1 MTDTALRIAILG
13 GGVMGETLAAGF
25 LARLDPTPTVTIAE
39 KRPERAAELS
49 DRLSVRIASMADAV
63 SDADVVVLAVKPQDF
78 RAMLAD
84 VAPSLRAGA
93 LVISIAAGIP
103 TSVMEELLPGAA
115 VVRVMPNT
123 PARINRGVAGISAGS
138 ACTAADL
145 DLAARLM
152 EAVGVVVRVPEGL
165 QDAVTAV
172 SGSGP
177 AYVFYLAEAMIA
189 AGVQMGLS
197 AADARLMAVNTILG
211 AGELMTA
218 GDEDPAV
225 LRANVTSPNGTT
237 AAAIAS
243 MDSSGIRDA
252 VIAAMTA
259 ARDRSIELSGS

>member
-25 LARLDPTPTVTIAE
+25 LARLEPIPTVVVAE
-39 KRPERAAELS
+39 KRPERAAELAV
-49 DRLSVRIASMADAV
+49 RLGVRIASMADAV
-63 SDADVVVLAVKPQDF
+63 AVADVVVLAVKPQDF
-78 RAMLAD
+78 RAMLAEL
-84 VAPSLRAGA
+84 APSLRPGA

-103 TSVMEELLPGAA
+103 TTVMEELLPGAA

-138 ACTAADL
+138 ACTPADL
-145 DLAARLM
+145 DLASRLM
-152 EAVGVVVRVPEGL
+152 ESVGVVVRVPESL

-189 AGVQMGLS
+189 AGLDMGLT

-211 AGELMTA
+211 AGELMA
-218 GDEDPAV
+218 ASDEDPAV

-243 MDSSGIRDA
+243 MNGADVHGAIR
-252 VIAAMTA
+252 VAMTA
-259 ARDRSIELSGS
+259 ARDRSRELSDS

>member
-1 MTDTALRIAILG
+1 MPDTALRIAILG

-25 LARLDPTPTVTIAE
+25 LARLTPTPTVVVTE
-39 KRPERAAELS
+39 KRPERAAELTN
-49 DRLSVRIASMADAV
+49 RLGVRIASMSEAV

-78 RAMLAD
+78 RAMLAEL
-84 VAPSLRAGA
+84 APSLRSGA

-138 ACTAADL
+138 ECTPADL

-152 EAVGVVVRVPEGL
+152 ESVGVVVRVPEGL

-177 AYVFYLAEAMIA
+177 AYVFYLAEAMIS
-189 AGVQMGLS
+189 AGVGMGLS
-197 AADARLMAVNTILG
+197 PADARLMAVNTILG
-211 AGELMTA
+211 AGELMAA

-243 MDSSGIRDA
+243 MDDSGIRDA

>member
-1 MTDTALRIAILG
+1 MTEIALRIAILG

-25 LARLDPTPTVTIAE
+25 LARLTPTPSVTIVE
-39 KRPERAAELS
+39 KRAERAAELA
-49 DRLSVRIASMADAV
+49 DRLGVRIASMPDAV
-63 SDADVVVLAVKPQDF
+63 GDADVVVLAVKPQDF
-78 RAMLAD
+78 RAMLAEL
-84 VAPSLRAGA
+84 APSLRAGV
-93 LVISIAAGIP
+93 LVVSIAAGIP

-123 PARINRGVAGISAGS
+123 PARINRGVAGVSAGS
-138 ACTAADL
+138 ACTPADL
-145 DLAARLM
+145 DLAASLM
-152 EAVGVVVRVPEGL
+152 ESVGIVVRVPESL

-189 AGVQMGLS
+189 AGIDLGLS
-197 AADARLMAVNTILG
+197 SDDARLMAVNTILG
-211 AGELMTA
+211 AGELMA
-218 GDEDPAV
+218 ASDEDPAV

-243 MDSSGIRDA
+243 MNDSGVRDA
-252 VIAAMTA
+252 VITAMVA

>member
-1 MTDTALRIAILG
+1 M
-13 GGVMGETLAAGF
+13 
-25 LARLDPTPTVTIAE
+25 AE
-39 KRPERAAELS
+39 
-49 DRLSVRIASMADAV
+49 AV

-78 RAMLAD
+78 RAMLAEL
-84 VAPSLRAGA
+84 APSVRSEA
-93 LVISIAAGIP
+93 LVVSIAAGIP
-103 TSVMEELLPGAA
+103 TSVMEELLPGVA

-152 EAVGVVVRVPEGL
+152 ESVGVVVRVPEAL

-189 AGVQMGLS
+189 AGVAMGLS
-197 AADARLMAVNTILG
+197 PSDARLMTVNTILG
-211 AGELMTA
+211 AGELMSSS
-218 GDEDPAV
+218 DEDPAV

-243 MDSSGIRDA
+243 MQEAQIHDA
-252 VIAAMTA
+252 VITAMTA

>member
-25 LARLDPTPTVTIAE
+25 LARLEPTPAVVIAE
-39 KRPERAAELS
+39 KRPERAAELA
-49 DRLSVRIASMADAV
+49 DRLGVRVASMSDAV

-78 RAMLAD
+78 RAMLAEL
-84 VAPSLRAGA
+84 APCLRSGA
-93 LVISIAAGIP
+93 LVISIAAGIS
-103 TSVMEELLPGAA
+103 TTMMEELMPSFA
-115 VVRVMPNT
+115 VIRVMPNT

-152 EAVGVVVRVPEGL
+152 ESVGVVVRVPESL

-189 AGVQMGLS
+189 AGMEMGLS
-197 AADARLMAVNTILG
+197 AADARVMTVNTILG
-211 AGELMTA
+211 AGELLA
-218 GDEDPAV
+218 ASDEDPAV

-243 MDSSGIRDA
+243 MEASSIRDA
-252 VIAAMTA
+252 IKAAMTA

>member
-25 LARLDPTPTVTIAE
+25 LARLQPTPSVVISE
-39 KRPERAAELS
+39 KRPERAAELV
-49 DRLSVRIASMADAV
+49 DRLGVRIASMADAV
-63 SDADVVVLAVKPQDF
+63 AEADVVVLAVKPQDF
-78 RAMLAD
+78 RAMLAEL
-84 VAPSLRAGA
+84 APSLRAGA
-93 LVISIAAGIP
+93 LVVSIAAGIP

-138 ACTAADL
+138 ACTEADL

-152 EAVGVVVRVPEGL
+152 ESVGVVVRVPESL

-189 AGVQMGLS
+189 AGVDMGLS

-211 AGELMTA
+211 AGELMA
-218 GDEDPAV
+218 ASDDDPAV

-243 MDSSGIRDA
+243 MEDSRIRDA
-252 VIAAMTA
+252 VITAMTA
-259 ARDRSIELSGS
+259 ARDRSVELSGS

>member
-1 MTDTALRIAILG
+1 MTETALRIAILG
-13 GGVMGETLAAGF
+13 GGVMGETLASGF
-25 LARLDPTPTVTIAE
+25 LARLDPTPTVVVAE
-39 KRPERAAELS
+39 KRPERAAELAA
-49 DRLSVRIASMADAV
+49 RLGVQIASMADAV

-78 RAMLAD
+78 RAMLAEL
-84 VAPSLRAGA
+84 ATSLRTGT

-123 PARINRGVAGISAGS
+123 PARISRGVAGVSPGS
-138 ACTAADL
+138 ACTPADL
-145 DLAARLM
+145 ELAARLM
-152 EAVGVVVRVPEGL
+152 ESVGVVVRVPEAL

-189 AGVQMGLS
+189 AGIDLGLS
-197 AADARLMAVNTILG
+197 ADDARLMAVSTIVG
-211 AGELMTA
+211 AGELMA
-218 GDEDPAV
+218 ASDEDPAV

-243 MDSSGIRDA
+243 LEQARVRDA
-252 VIAAMTA
+252 VIAAMVA
-259 ARDRSIELSGS
+259 ARDRSVELSGS

>member
-1 MTDTALRIAILG
+1 MTETALRIAILG

-25 LARLDPTPTVTIAE
+25 LARWQPTPAVVVAE
-39 KRPERAAELS
+39 KRPERAAELV
-49 DRLSVRIASMADAV
+49 DRLGVRIASMAEAV
-63 SDADVVVLAVKPQDF
+63 ADADVIVLAVKPQDF
-78 RAMLAD
+78 RTML
-84 VAPSLRAGA
+84 VELAPSLRPGV

-103 TSVMEELLPGAA
+103 TRVMEELLPGAA

-123 PARINRGVAGISAGS
+123 PARINRGVAGVSAGS
-138 ACTAADL
+138 ACTSADL

-152 EAVGVVVRVPEGL
+152 ESVGVVVRVPEEL

-189 AGVQMGLS
+189 AGIGMGLS
-197 AADARLMAVNTILG
+197 EPDARVMAVNTILG
-211 AGELMTA
+211 AGELMA
-218 GDEDPAV
+218 ASDEDPAV

-243 MDSSGIRDA
+243 LDDSGVRDA
-252 VIAAMTA
+252 ITAALRA

>member
-13 GGVMGETLAAGF
+13 GGVMGETLATGF
-25 LARLDPTPTVTIAE
+25 LERWQPTPVVTVAE
-39 KRPERAAELS
+39 KRSERAADLAE
-49 DRLSVRIASMADAV
+49 RLGVGIASMAEAV
-63 SDADVVVLAVKPQDF
+63 ADADVVVLAVKPQDF
-78 RAMLAD
+78 RAMLAEL
-84 VAPSLRAGA
+84 APSLRPGA

-103 TSVMEELLPGAA
+103 TAVMEEHLPGAA

-123 PARINRGVAGISAGS
+123 PARINRGVAGVSGGS
-138 ACTAADL
+138 ACTAEDL

-152 EAVGVVVRVPEGL
+152 ESVGVVVRVPESL

-189 AGVQMGLS
+189 AGVEMGLTPE
-197 AADARLMAVNTILG
+197 DARLMAVNTILG
-211 AGELMTA
+211 AGELMEA
-218 GDEDPAV
+218 SGEDPAV

-243 MDSSGIRDA
+243 MNEAGLHDA
-252 VIAAMTA
+252 IKSAMTA

>member
-39 KRPERAAELS
+39 KRPERATELS

>member
-25 LARLDPTPTVTIAE
+25 LARLDPTPEVVVTE
-39 KRPERAAELS
+39 KRPERAAELVE
-49 DRLSVRIASMADAV
+49 RLGVRTASMPDAV
-63 SDADVVVLAVKPQDF
+63 GDADVVVLAVKPQDF
-78 RAMLAD
+78 RSMLAEL
-84 VAPSLRAGA
+84 APCLRPGA

-152 EAVGVVVRVPEGL
+152 ASVGVVVRVPEEL

-189 AGVQMGLS
+189 AGIAMGLS

-211 AGELMTA
+211 AGELMAST
-218 GDEDPAV
+218 DEDPAV

-243 MDSSGIRDA
+243 MDDSGIRDA
-252 VIAAMTA
+252 VMRAMTA

>member
-1 MTDTALRIAILG
+1 MTETALRIAILG

-25 LARLDPTPTVTIAE
+25 LARLDSTPSVTIVE
-39 KRPERAAELS
+39 KRAERAAELA
-49 DRLSVRIASMADAV
+49 DRLGVGIASMPDAV
-63 SDADVVVLAVKPQDF
+63 RDADVVVLAVKPQDF
-78 RAMLAD
+78 RAMLAEL
-84 VAPSLRAGA
+84 APSLSAGA

-123 PARINRGVAGISAGS
+123 PARINRGVAGVSGGS
-138 ACTAADL
+138 ACTPEDL
-145 DLAARLM
+145 DLAASLM
-152 EAVGVVVRVPEGL
+152 ESVGVVVRVPEAL

-189 AGVQMGLS
+189 AGIDLGLS
-197 AADARLMAVNTILG
+197 ADDARLMAVNTILG
-211 AGELMTA
+211 AGELMA
-218 GDEDPAV
+218 VSDEDPAV

-243 MDSSGIRDA
+243 MNDSGVRDA
-252 VIAAMTA
+252 VIAAMMA

>member
-1 MTDTALRIAILG
+1 MTENALRIAILG

-25 LARLDPTPTVTIAE
+25 LARLEPTPAVAVAE
-39 KRPERAAELS
+39 KRAERAAELA
-49 DRLSVRIASMADAV
+49 DRLDVRIATMAEAV
-63 SDADVVVLAVKPQDF
+63 ADADVVVLAVKPQDF
-78 RAMLAD
+78 RAMLAEL
-84 VAPSLRAGA
+84 APNLRPGA
-93 LVISIAAGIP
+93 LVVSIAAGIP
-103 TSVMEELLPGAA
+103 TSLMEEMLPGAA

-123 PARINRGVAGISAGS
+123 PARINRGVAGVSAGA
-138 ACTAADL
+138 ACTPADL

-152 EAVGVVVRVPEGL
+152 ESVGVVVRVPEAL

-189 AGVQMGLS
+189 AGVQLGLS
-197 AADARLMAVNTILG
+197 AEDARVMAVNTILG
-211 AGELMTA
+211 AGELMA
-218 GDEDPAV
+218 ASDEDPAV

-243 MDSSGIRDA
+243 MESAGIREA

>member
-25 LARLDPTPTVTIAE
+25 LARLTPTPAVCIAE
-39 KRPERAAELS
+39 KRPERAAELAE
-49 DRLSVRIASMADAV
+49 RLGVRIASMAEAV

-78 RAMLAD
+78 RAMLAEL
-84 VAPSLRAGA
+84 APSVRSEA
-93 LVISIAAGIP
+93 LVVSIAAGIP
-103 TSVMEELLPGAA
+103 TSVMEELLPGVA

-152 EAVGVVVRVPEGL
+152 ESVGVVVRVPEAL

-189 AGVQMGLS
+189 AGVAMGLS
-197 AADARLMAVNTILG
+197 PSDARLMTVNTILG
-211 AGELMTA
+211 AGELMA
-218 GDEDPAV
+218 SSDEDPAV

-243 MDSSGIRDA
+243 MQEAQIHDA
-252 VIAAMTA
+252 VITAMTA

>member
-25 LARLDPTPTVTIAE
+25 LARLTPTPEVCIAE
-39 KRPERAAELS
+39 KRPDRAAELA
-49 DRLSVRIASMADAV
+49 DRLGVRIASMDEAV

-78 RAMLAD
+78 RTMLAEL
-84 VAPSLRAGA
+84 APSVRSGA
-93 LVISIAAGIP
+93 LVVSIAAGIP
-103 TSVMEELLPGAA
+103 TSVMEELLPGVA

-145 DLAARLM
+145 DLAAR
-152 EAVGVVVRVPEGL
+152 

-189 AGVQMGLS
+189 AGVAMGLS
-197 AADARLMAVNTILG
+197 PRDARLMTVNTILG
-211 AGELMTA
+211 AGELMA
-218 GDEDPAV
+218 FSDEDPAV

-243 MDSSGIRDA
+243 MQEAQIRDA
-252 VIAAMTA
+252 VITAMAA

>member
-25 LARLDPTPTVTIAE
+25 LARLDPTPTVTIVE
-39 KRPERAAELS
+39 KRPERAAELA
-49 DRLSVRIASMADAV
+49 DRLGVRIASMHDAV

-78 RAMLAD
+78 RAML
-84 VAPSLRAGA
+84 VELAPSLRAGV
-93 LVISIAAGIP
+93 LVVSIAAGIP
-103 TSVMEELLPGAA
+103 TSVMEALLPGAA

-123 PARINRGVAGISAGS
+123 PARISRGVAGVSAGS
-138 ACTAADL
+138 ACTPADL
-145 DLAARLM
+145 DLAASLM
-152 EAVGVVVRVPEGL
+152 ESVGIVVRVPESL

-189 AGVQMGLS
+189 AGIDLGLD
-197 AADARLMAVNTILG
+197 ADDARLMAVNTILG
-211 AGELMTA
+211 AGELMA
-218 GDEDPAV
+218 ASDEDPAV

-237 AAAIAS
+237 AAAISS
-243 MDSSGIRDA
+243 MDAAGVRDA
-252 VIAAMTA
+252 VINAMVA

>member
-25 LARLDPTPTVTIAE
+25 LARLHPTPTVTVAE
-39 KRPERAAELS
+39 KRPERAVELA
-49 DRLSVRIASMADAV
+49 DRLGVRVAPMADAV

-78 RAMLAD
+78 RAMLAEL
-84 VAPSLRAGA
+84 APSLRAGA

-103 TSVMEELLPGAA
+103 TALMEEMLPGAA

-123 PARINRGVAGISAGS
+123 PARINRGVAGVSAGS

-152 EAVGVVVRVPEGL
+152 ASVGVVVRVPEAL

-189 AGVQMGLS
+189 AGIDLGLS
-197 AADARLMAVNTILG
+197 ADDARLMAVNTILG
-211 AGELMTA
+211 AGELMA
-218 GDEDPAV
+218 ASDEDPAV

-243 MDSSGIRDA
+243 MDESGIREA

-259 ARDRSIELSGS
+259 ARDRSVELSGS

>member
-25 LARLDPTPTVTIAE
+25 LARLTPTPAVCIAE
-39 KRPERAAELS
+39 KRPERATELAE
-49 DRLSVRIASMADAV
+49 RLGVRIASMAEAV

-78 RAMLAD
+78 RAMLAEL
-84 VAPSLRAGA
+84 APSVRSEA
-93 LVISIAAGIP
+93 LVVSIAAGIP
-103 TSVMEELLPGAA
+103 TSVMEELLPGVA

-152 EAVGVVVRVPEGL
+152 ESVGVVVRVPEAL

-189 AGVQMGLS
+189 AGVAMGLS
-197 AADARLMAVNTILG
+197 PSDARLMTVNTILG
-211 AGELMTA
+211 AGELMSSS
-218 GDEDPAV
+218 DEDPAV

-243 MDSSGIRDA
+243 MQEAQIHDA
-252 VIAAMTA
+252 VITAMTA

>member
-25 LARLDPTPTVTIAE
+25 LARLTPTPAVCIAE
-39 KRPERAAELS
+39 KRPDRAAELA
-49 DRLSVRIASMADAV
+49 DRLGVRIASMSEAV

-78 RAMLAD
+78 RTMLAD
-84 VAPSLRAGA
+84 LAPSVRSGA
-93 LVISIAAGIP
+93 LVVSIAAGIP
-103 TSVMEELLPGAA
+103 TSVMEELLPGVA

-152 EAVGVVVRVPEGL
+152 ESVGVVVRVPEAL

-189 AGVQMGLS
+189 AGVAMGLS
-197 AADARLMAVNTILG
+197 SSDARLMTVNTILG
-211 AGELMTA
+211 AGELMA
-218 GDEDPAV
+218 FSDEDPAV

-237 AAAIAS
+237 AAAISS
-243 MDSSGIRDA
+243 MEKSQIGDA
-252 VIAAMTA
+252 MITAIAA

>member
-25 LARLDPTPTVTIAE
+25 LARVEPTPTVVVTE
-39 KRPERAAELS
+39 KRPERAAEITE
-49 DRLSVRIASMADAV
+49 RLGVPVALMSDAV
-63 SDADVVVLAVKPQDF
+63 ADADVVVLAVKPQDF
-78 RAMLAD
+78 RSMLAEL
-84 VAPSLRAGA
+84 APSLRRGV

-103 TSVMEELLPGAA
+103 TVVMEDLLPGAA

-138 ACTAADL
+138 ACTPADL

-152 EAVGVVVRVPEGL
+152 ESVGVVVRVPEGL

-189 AGVQMGLS
+189 AGIEMGLS
-197 AADARLMAVNTILG
+197 TSDARLMAVNTILG
-211 AGELMTA
+211 AGELMA
-218 GDEDPAV
+218 SSDEDPSV

-243 MDSSGIRDA
+243 MDAAGVRAA
-252 VIAAMTA
+252 VMSAMTA

>member
-1 MTDTALRIAILG
+1 MTDNSLRIAILG

-25 LARLDPTPTVTIAE
+25 LARLQPTPTVVVAE
-39 KRPERAAELS
+39 KRPDRAAELA
-49 DRLSVRIASMADAV
+49 DRLGVRIASMNEAV
-63 SDADVVVLAVKPQDF
+63 SGADVVVLAVKPQDF
-78 RAMLAD
+78 RAMLAEL
-84 VAPSLRAGA
+84 APSLRPGV
-93 LVISIAAGIP
+93 LVVSIAAGIP
-103 TSVMEELLPGAA
+103 TAVMEEMLPGAA

-138 ACTAADL
+138 DCTPADL

-152 EAVGVVVRVPEGL
+152 ESVGVVVRVPEDL

-189 AGVQMGLS
+189 AGVEMGLS
-197 AADARLMAVNTILG
+197 PADARLMAVNTILG
-211 AGELMTA
+211 AGELMA
-218 GDEDPAV
+218 ASDEDPAV

-243 MDSSGIRDA
+243 MEAAALRQS
-252 VIAAMTA
+252 VIAAMAA

>member
-25 LARLDPTPTVTIAE
+25 LARLTPSPSVVIAE
-39 KRPERAAELS
+39 KRTERAAELA
-49 DRLSVRIASMADAV
+49 DRLDVRIAPMAEAV
-63 SDADVVVLAVKPQDF
+63 SNADIVVLAVKPQDF
-78 RAMLAD
+78 RAMLAEL
-84 VAPSLRAGA
+84 APSLQPGA

-103 TSVMEELLPGAA
+103 TSMMEELLPGAA

-123 PARINRGVAGISAGS
+123 PARINRGVSGISAGS

-145 DLAARLM
+145 ELAARLM
-152 EAVGVVVRVPEGL
+152 ESVGVVVQVPETL

-189 AGVQMGLS
+189 AGMEMGLS
-197 AADARLMAVNTILG
+197 ASDARLMAVNTILG
-211 AGELMTA
+211 AGELMA
-218 GDEDPAV
+218 ANDEDPAV

-243 MDSSGIRDA
+243 LNASEVHAA
-252 VIAAMTA
+252 VVSAMTA
-259 ARDRSIELSGS
+259 ARDRSIELSGH